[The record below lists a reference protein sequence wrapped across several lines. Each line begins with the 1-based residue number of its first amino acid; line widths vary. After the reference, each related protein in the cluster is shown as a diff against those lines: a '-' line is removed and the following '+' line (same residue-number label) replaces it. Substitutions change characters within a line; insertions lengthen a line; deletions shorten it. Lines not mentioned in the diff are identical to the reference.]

1 MEGVCCSDMAVNS
14 VVLAVVVI
22 MNVVFGAWSRC
33 HRAND
38 AQGGLSW
45 DSLSLFVSASKSK
58 VNGFPRSER
67 PILDP

>member
-1 MEGVCCSDMAVNS
+1 MAVNS

-38 AQGGLSW
+38 AQEA
-45 DSLSLFVSASKSK
+45 FVGQPLA
-58 VNGFPRSER
+58 VCER
-67 PILDP
+67 QQIEGEWFYEK

>member
-38 AQGGLSW
+38 AQGGG
-45 DSLSLFVSASKSK
+45 FVGQPLA
-58 VNGFPRSER
+58 VCER
-67 PILDP
+67 QQIEGEWFYEK